1 MTSGRAETG
10 PMQFGDDWRGVFIR
24 GDNACYLA
32 MQLSAALD
40 PANGPEMRG
49 HFALQMRELVDLLV
63 GANEFTG
70 APDVQRLRSFDAC
83 APDDAAERAARGQA
97 WALAEAQGEVAM
109 LRARLATAEGERDR
123 YREAA
128 LTSDSDAENAA
139 EAAADGVLAIGAAL
153 GREGATAGE
162 CVALIEGLRAQV
174 ARGDLASLAAREQGE
189 GATFRAWRRGEITTA
204 ERDVALRSEGR

>member
-1 MTSGRAETG
+1 MSERVTDAR
-10 PMQFGDDWRGVFIR
+10 
-24 GDNACYLA
+24 L
-32 MQLSAALD
+32 
-40 PANGPEMRG
+40 
-49 HFALQMRELVDLLV
+49 RELAAARPDRMGGTLIDTLL
-63 GANEFTG
+63 
-70 APDVQRLRSFDAC
+70 LRELA
-83 APDDAAERAARGQA
+83 AEILAARTPDDAAERAARGQA

-109 LRARLATAEGERDR
+109 LRAQVATLTAERDR
-123 YREAA
+123 YREVA

-174 ARGDLASLAAREQGE
+174 ARGDLAGLAAREQGE